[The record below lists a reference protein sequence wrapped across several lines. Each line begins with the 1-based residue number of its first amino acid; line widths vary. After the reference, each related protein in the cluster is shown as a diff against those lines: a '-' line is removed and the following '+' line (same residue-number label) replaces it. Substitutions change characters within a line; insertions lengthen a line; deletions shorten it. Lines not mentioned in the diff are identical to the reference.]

1 MVISNRTV
9 RLLGAGALV
18 LSAPALAACS
28 TEMPTDK
35 VYNQA
40 VGTNERHASSV
51 DVLNAMIVST
61 SGGSGT
67 FITTLVNNDNKAR
80 GEDDSAARLTGLS
93 IEVDD
98 TSTEDEGD
106 TVVVEAKVPK
116 GLTIAPGE
124 NLVLASGG
132 AGGIKVS
139 GDFPDDTLE
148 AGNFVEVT
156 LTFDGAEPVTLEVPV
171 VTNTGYHEGEDGEP
185 APTEE
190 PTESTT
196 EETEAH

>member
-28 TEMPTDK
+28 TEVPTDK

-67 FITTLVNNDNKAR
+67 FITTLVNNNNKQR
-80 GEDDSAARLTGLS
+80 GDDDESARLTGLS
-93 IEVDD
+93 IKVDD
-98 TSTEDEGD
+98 TSTEEEGD
-106 TVVVEAKVPK
+106 TVEVEARVPRD
-116 GLTIAPGE
+116 LTIAPGE
-124 NLVLASGG
+124 HLVLASGG
-132 AGGIKVS
+132 AGGIKVT

-148 AGNFVEVT
+148 AGSFVEVT

-171 VTNTGYHEGEDGEP
+171 VTNTGYHEGEDGKP
-185 APTEE
+185 APV
-190 PTESTT
+190 
-196 EETEAH
+196 EETESEATEAEAH